1 MPAGKRV
8 LVSFT
13 PEQWGMVRA
22 YVGRAGINE
31 ADTVRNIVVYWLLSR
46 GERDQ
51 VPDTPRLAERG
62 SGRK

>member
-1 MPAGKRV
+1 MPTGKRV

-13 PEQWGMVRA
+13 PEQWGMVSA
-22 YVGRAGINE
+22 YIGRAGINE
-31 ADTVRNIVVYWLLSR
+31 ADTVRNIVVHWLLSR

-51 VPDTPRLAERG
+51 VADPPHVVERG